1 MIEQLSLR
9 RAVAADASAVL
20 ALTRMAY
27 AKWVPLIGREP
38 KPMTADYERAVAEHI
53 IDLWEEGGELLA
65 LIEMIPEADCLW
77 SRTLRLAGPAGQ
89 GYRRQTPAPCRT
101 PRALPGFRQRPALH
115 QRGVAIEP
123 SILRPSRLSGVSAGD
138 SRTSQRGRSHAEVDL
153 TTISITTAMGMGQE

>member
-9 RAVAADASAVL
+9 RAVATDASAVL

-65 LIEMIPEADCLW
+65 LIEMIPEADCLLVENIAV
-77 SRTLRLAGPAGQ
+77 RPGLQGKGIGDKLLHHAERLALSLGFDNVRLYTNAAFQ
-89 GYRRQTPAPCRT
+89 SNLQFYARRGYEEFQRVAVAPGSVVVHMRRRIA
-101 PRALPGFRQRPALH
+101 
-115 QRGVAIEP
+115 
-123 SILRPSRLSGVSAGD
+123 
-138 SRTSQRGRSHAEVDL
+138 
-153 TTISITTAMGMGQE
+153 

>member
-9 RAVAADASAVL
+9 RAVAADAGAVL

-65 LIEMIPEADCLW
+65 LIEMIPEADCLLVENIAV
-77 SRTLRLAGPAGQ
+77 RPGLQGKGIGDKLLHHAERLARSLGFGSVRLYTNAALQ
-89 GYRRQTPAPCRT
+89 SNLQFYARRGYQEFQRVTVAPRS
-101 PRALPGFRQRPALH
+101 
-115 QRGVAIEP
+115 VAVHMRK
-123 SILRPSRLSGVSAGD
+123 SI
-138 SRTSQRGRSHAEVDL
+138 
-153 TTISITTAMGMGQE
+153 

>member
-9 RAVAADASAVL
+9 RAVAADAGAVL

-65 LIEMIPEADCLW
+65 LIEMIAEADCLLVENIAV
-77 SRTLRLAGPAGQ
+77 RPGLQGKGIGDKLLHHAERLALSLGFDNVRLYTNAAFQ
-89 GYRRQTPAPCRT
+89 SNLQFYARRGYEEFQRVAVAPGSVVVHMRK
-101 PRALPGFRQRPALH
+101 RIA
-115 QRGVAIEP
+115 
-123 SILRPSRLSGVSAGD
+123 
-138 SRTSQRGRSHAEVDL
+138 
-153 TTISITTAMGMGQE
+153 